1 MVERELEIIHILL
14 LILLIHLLMHMSE
27 NRVIGGC
34 MVLFFL
40 IVAKGE
46 VWAEILYEVL
56 WNLVDKH
63 GWEDDYFN
71 VPTSKKPSI
80 PSQYPS
86 PGNKL
91 ALRLVVDGLKLQ
103 PCSPSFVDARDAILL
118 ADKIG
123 TSGEN
128 FCEIWSAFAKRGL
141 GVEAEAGGREDFSL
155 PAECLA

>member
-1 MVERELEIIHILL
+1 M
-14 LILLIHLLMHMSE
+14 
-27 NRVIGGC
+27 
-34 MVLFFL
+34 F
-40 IVAKGE
+40 
-46 VWAEILYEVL
+46 

-80 PSQYPS
+80 PTEVPK

-128 FCEIWSAFAKRGL
+128 ACEIWTAFANRGL
-141 GVEAEAGGREDFSL
+141 GAEAESGGREDFSL
-155 PAECLA
+155 PEECYVEY